1 MDEDPTSINEWE
13 IVDFALL
20 GTILGFLVGAVCC
33 CCQLVMNPTHNA
45 DFDLVRDAAVG
56 GVVGALMLS
65 LICIVRNR
73 IRRAT
78 NFR

>member
-1 MDEDPTSINEWE
+1 MDEEPASISDWD

-20 GTILGFLVGAVCC
+20 GTVLGFLVGALCC

-56 GVVGALMLS
+56 GVVGALLLS
-65 LICIVRNR
+65 LICIIRNR